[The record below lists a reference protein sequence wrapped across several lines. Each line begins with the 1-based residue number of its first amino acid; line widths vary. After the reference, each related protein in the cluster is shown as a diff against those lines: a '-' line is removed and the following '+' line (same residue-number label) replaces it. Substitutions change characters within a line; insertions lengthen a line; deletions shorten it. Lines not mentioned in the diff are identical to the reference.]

1 MRIRLTIELRMTTAK
16 HIECFRTDS
25 WIPNVQSLIAYLSDM
40 QVTTASLGICVSIY
54 KRQKYQLIKLQA

>member
-40 QVTTASLGICVSIY
+40 QVTTAS
-54 KRQKYQLIKLQA
+54 